1 MKEVIGIIGAM
12 ESEVNALQKALSSV
26 EKTEY
31 CNLTFYS
38 GQLSDKNLVVVKSG
52 IGKVNAALCAQILI
66 LKFGATKV
74 INTGIAGAT
83 GASLGIFDFVVSTSA
98 VYHDFD
104 TTAFGYKLGQV
115 PGLPEQFTADEKM
128 AEGIVNAFN
137 HTEFSKEHKIVKG
150 LIASGDQFIS
160 AGEKKDFIKS
170 NFSPLCVEMEGCA
183 IAHTCSVNKIPFV
196 IIRCMSDMADDTVK
210 STYSFN
216 EDVCANMSAELVK
229 HFIKELSF

>member
-1 MKEVIGIIGAM
+1 MSEIIGIIGAM
-12 ESEVNALQKALSSV
+12 ESEVNALQNALSSV

-31 CNLTFYS
+31 CNLTFYKGELS
-38 GQLSDKNLVVVKSG
+38 GKKLVVVKSG
-52 IGKVNAALCAQILI
+52 IGKVNAALCTQILI
-66 LKFGATKV
+66 LKFGVTRV

-83 GASLGIFDFVVSTSA
+83 GGSLGIFDFVVSTNA

-115 PGLPEQFTADEKM
+115 PGLPEKFTADEKM
-128 AEGIVNAFN
+128 ADCVVSAFN
-137 HTEFSKEHKIVKG
+137 QTEFAKEHKIVKG

-160 AGEKKDFIKS
+160 AGEKKDFIKT
-170 NFSPLCVEMEGCA
+170 NFEPLCVEMEGCA
-183 IAHTCSVNKIPFV
+183 IAHACSVNKVPFV

-229 HFIKELSF
+229 QFIRQF